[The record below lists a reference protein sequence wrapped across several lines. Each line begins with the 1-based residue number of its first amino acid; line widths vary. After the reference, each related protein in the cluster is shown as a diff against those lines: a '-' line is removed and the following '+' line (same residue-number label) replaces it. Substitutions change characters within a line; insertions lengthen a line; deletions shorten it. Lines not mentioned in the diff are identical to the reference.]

1 MVGLDLVRYV
11 TPSEEPSAL
20 GWSNCDSLSPKRCS
34 NVGVMNRWFAD
45 EAVVVVKFGADNS
58 MVLRAT
64 IFGEEL
70 GDLSRLKRGGLKNI
84 TVTERGT

>member
-1 MVGLDLVRYV
+1 
-11 TPSEEPSAL
+11 
-20 GWSNCDSLSPKRCS
+20 
-34 NVGVMNRWFAD
+34 MNRWFAD